1 MKDVFTQTGN
11 NVKSSSNLSLTNG
24 KKLRKKFFFSRK
36 RKESRNV
43 SNISMHD
50 DRIES
55 RSSIFLKDHVKSLTH
70 QRSNNQKKQS
80 NLMKCQSDESCVCKM
95 TDSMHSL
102 SESKKEEIK
111 KCAKCKVETF
121 ATIPLSQVVRPSMF
135 DAMIYRKKPPM
146 YPKKTKN
153 ELSIQSNASNTNSKK
168 ISPFKKLLE
177 TSKKSTEKQSSHTK
191 KFNWKNKI
199 ESLVDREAR
208 EMRALK
214 AYNEVTLVKYKKE
227 LEAKKKLTSGKSMN
241 PDANPETSK
250 DRSSSSKKTNLSE
263 RSKKI
268 HKTIESFYERFH
280 DDYID
285 KENFTVDATTET
297 EPLFHIPIKTPSV
310 KIHNVSNE
318 KYSCSKLSKVNK
330 VTDKLLDN
338 FDRLHGGQAK
348 QDTKK
353 NKQTGEIDIRKQY
366 TKYSKPK
373 KLPDDDYTSILS
385 MKKLEGTQKGR
396 ELERTP
402 AKENVR
408 DYLESM
414 EVPSNDQLLC
424 FESRIDSTNIA
435 GPSIKGDHNKQ
446 SSLMEGVDFGAQT
459 GNLLTTIKST
469 IFQKVTSS
477 WSSSSIEQSTKE
489 PQVHGKYCF
498 IYYKILKTF
507 FTRDSIRRNL
517 I

>member
-11 NVKSSSNLSLTNG
+11 NLKNSSSISLTNG

-43 SNISMHD
+43 SNTSMHD
-50 DRIES
+50 DRSES
-55 RSSIFLKDHVKSLTH
+55 RSSIYLKDHVKSLTH
-70 QRSNNQKKQS
+70 QRFNNQKKQS
-80 NLMKCQSDESCVCKM
+80 NLMKCQSDENICVCEM
-95 TDSMHSL
+95 TDSMNSL
-102 SESKKEEIK
+102 SESRKEEIK
-111 KCAKCKVETF
+111 KCTKCKVETF
-121 ATIPLSQVVRPSMF
+121 GTIPLSQVVRPSMF

-227 LEAKKKLTSGKSMN
+227 LEAKKKLSKSTN
-241 PDANPETSK
+241 PDANPESSK
-250 DRSSSSKKTNLSE
+250 DRSSSSSKKSNLSE
-263 RSKKI
+263 RSKKSI

-297 EPLFHIPIKTPSV
+297 EPLFKTPSV

-408 DYLESM
+408 DYLESTEM
-414 EVPSNDQLLC
+414 LSNDTDQLLS
-424 FESRIDSTNIA
+424 FESRTDNTNIA
-435 GPSIKGDHNKQ
+435 GPSIKGDYNKQ

-477 WSSSSIEQSTKE
+477 WSSSSIDQSTKE

-498 IYYKILKTF
+498 ICYKILKPF
-507 FTRDSIRRNL
+507 F
-517 I
+517 

>member
-11 NVKSSSNLSLTNG
+11 KPVKSSSNLSLTNG

-36 RKESRNV
+36 RKESRNI

-55 RSSIFLKDHVKSLTH
+55 RSSIYLKDHVKSLTH
-70 QRSNNQKKQS
+70 QKSNLNQKKQS
-80 NLMKCQSDESCVCKM
+80 SLMKCQSDENICMCKM

-111 KCAKCKVETF
+111 KCTKCKVETF
-121 ATIPLSQVVRPSMF
+121 GTIPLSQVVRPSMF

-227 LEAKKKLTSGKSMN
+227 LEAKKKLSSGKCIN
-241 PDANPETSK
+241 PDANPESSK
-250 DRSSSSKKTNLSE
+250 DRFSSSKKSNLSE
-263 RSKKI
+263 RSKKNI
-268 HKTIESFYERFH
+268 HKNIESFYERFH
-280 DDYID
+280 DDYVD
-285 KENFTVDATTET
+285 KENFVDATTET
-297 EPLFHIPIKTPSV
+297 EPLFNIPIPIKTPSV

-348 QDTKK
+348 QEHTKK

-373 KLPDDDYTSILS
+373 KLPEDDYTSVLS

-408 DYLESM
+408 DYLENT
-414 EVPSNDQLLC
+414 EVSSNDTDQLLSL
-424 FESRIDSTNIA
+424 ESRTDNANIA

-446 SSLMEGVDFGAQT
+446 TSLLESVDFGAQT

-477 WSSSSIEQSTKE
+477 WSSNSIDQNTKE
-489 PQVHGKYCF
+489 PQLHGKYCF
-498 IYYKILKTF
+498 I
-507 FTRDSIRRNL
+507 
-517 I
+517 